1 MRPVEVSVDEIVE
14 AGNQLVSEGKKVTGF
29 ALRQITDRGNPSR
42 LRSVWEEHVK
52 QISPE
57 KTLEKAALPAEIER
71 LLSAYAERIAAE
83 MKNMACELNQRS
95 VQAAE
100 VRVTEILR
108 TAEELKNQT
117 SDEISDAVQSLIEL
131 DGRLNAS
138 SEEGLKL
145 RTELNSAR
153 MREAELRESCAQLKG
168 KCEALEQ
175 QLSELHK
182 KLQPVPA

>member
-1 MRPVEVSVDEIVE
+1 MRPVEVSVEEIVE
-14 AGNQLVSEGKKVTGF
+14 AGNQLVCEGKKVTGF

-42 LRSVWEEHVK
+42 LKSVWDEHVK
-52 QISPE
+52 QVSPE
-57 KTLEKAALPAEIER
+57 KALEKVALPAEIER
-71 LLSAYAERIAAE
+71 FLSACAERIAAE
-83 MKNMACELNQRS
+83 MRSMACELNQRS

-108 TAEELKNQT
+108 SAEELKNQT

-131 DGRLNAS
+131 EGRLNAS

-145 RTELNSAR
+145 RIELNAAR
-153 MREAELRESCAQLKG
+153 MCEAELRESCAQLKG

-175 QLSELHK
+175 QLSELHE
-182 KLQPVPA
+182 KLQPVHA